1 MNHRPPISFVS
12 RTLMCSSTT
21 DWDSSH
27 GSIQPSLPS
36 VQMHRPP
43 SKSTP
48 CQLAKTLLITK
59 ACLLRT
65 CVKHSPKAL
74 TKTSNSLMKKS
85 TLMTLKFMPSTPHS
99 TWNSMKKTTMTT
111 AKMIM
116 TKTVTTTMTTM
127 TKTATMIMT
136 TTMEDTKVTLTL
148 RLRKPSLIQ
157 RAAQLTR

>member
-1 MNHRPPISFVS
+1 MNHQPPISFVS

-27 GSIQPSLPS
+27 GSIRPSLPS
-36 VQMHRPP
+36 VRMHRPP

-48 CQLAKTLLITK
+48 CQVAKTPSITK

-65 CVKHSPKAL
+65 CVKHSLKAH

-85 TLMTLKFMPSTPHS
+85 TLMTLKFMLNTPHL

-111 AKMIM
+111 AKKIM
-116 TKTVTTTMTTM
+116 MKTVTTIMTTM
-127 TKTATMIMT
+127 TKTATTIMT
-136 TTMEDTKVTLTL
+136 IMMVDTKVMLTL